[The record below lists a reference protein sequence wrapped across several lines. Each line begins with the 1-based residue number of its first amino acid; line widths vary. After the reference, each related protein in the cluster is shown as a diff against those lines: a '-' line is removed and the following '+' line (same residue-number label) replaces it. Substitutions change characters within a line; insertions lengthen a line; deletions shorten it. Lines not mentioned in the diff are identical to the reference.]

1 MSNFQRLG
9 PQLLTVVV
17 LAIWAFSLE
26 MLHTYYLFLMN
37 LKETGQL
44 PQQVVCV
51 LPCFRG
57 RKRRN
62 SKQQLQIFHFL
73 LPYHTGK
80 VMYPYACKN
89 WISLKSY
96 WPSGEKLFKFS
107 FMASKFEF
115 FFLMCVYWWL
125 DDINPHWGEPS
136 ALPSLPTEMLVSS
149 GNTSQPHLGIIFHV
163 TSRHRVAQSSSHIK
177 FSITATLFCT
187 SVYPDG
193 QVSSILL
200 FCFGFNLFFPWFW
213 K

>member
-115 FFLMCVYWWL
+115 FFFNVCLLVVGWYKSTLGRAICFAQSTNWNASVFWKHLPATPRNNISCDIQASCGPVKFTHKIQHHGHIVLYFSLSWW
-125 DDINPHWGEPS
+125 S
-136 ALPSLPTEMLVSS
+136 
-149 GNTSQPHLGIIFHV
+149 GIIHSFV
-163 TSRHRVAQSSSHIK
+163 
-177 FSITATLFCT
+177 LFW
-187 SVYPDG
+187 
-193 QVSSILL
+193 L
-200 FCFGFNLFFPWFW
+200 
-213 K
+213 